1 MIVSVPAPP
10 PMEARPPPCPA
21 CNSTAVASISA
32 SRMRIPIRIPYMRR
46 ARYLGDGGAHKLR
59 PVARVQRR
67 AADQHAVQLVLGQ
80 QLRGVLQVHAAAVEN
95 HERRGGNRVVFQPA
109 ANRPVDLRG
118 VLRRGVS
125 SRADRPHGLIRNRHA
140 RLAVALAQRDL
151 ELPRHDLQHVP
162 GLALLER
169 LTDAEHRLQ
178 VGRERRSDF
187 FFGVGVRLAEDV
199 TTLGVADQSESGAAL
214 FGERSG
220 GGSGERAFGLPMEV
234 LRSDRDVAVTRDSL
248 RDRLDRHGRW
258 EEPHRPLVR
267 DLPRRKKSPQVLAGL
282 DGTDVHLPVAGE
294 HERSHAFSS
303 AATPGSSLP
312 SRNSSEAP
320 PPVDTWVSRSSMPA
334 TAATES
340 PPPTTVTAPF
350 LPASTSAVATA
361 RVPASNGGVSNTPI
375 GPFQKMV
382 LPRSSRAR

>member
-1 MIVSVPAPP
+1 M
-10 PMEARPPPCPA
+10 
-21 CNSTAVASISA
+21 
-32 SRMRIPIRIPYMRR
+32 
-46 ARYLGDGGAHKLR
+46 
-59 PVARVQRR
+59 
-67 AADQHAVQLVLGQ
+67 LGQ

-140 RLAVALAQRDL
+140 RLAVALAQRGL
-151 ELPRHDLQHVP
+151 ELPRHDLQRVA

-220 GGSGERAFGLPMEV
+220 GGSGERAFGLPIEV

-258 EEPHRPLVR
+258 EEPHGPLVR
-267 DLPRRKKSPQVLAGL
+267 DLPRRKKGPQVLAGL
-282 DGTDVHLPVAGE
+282 LGRHKRIGRHLPHFQRCHDAQDLAADISQTDE
-294 HERSHAFSS
+294 AQRAARQAHSHVIELFA
-303 AATPGSSLP
+303 
-312 SRNSSEAP
+312 
-320 PPVDTWVSRSSMPA
+320 
-334 TAATES
+334 
-340 PPPTTVTAPF
+340 
-350 LPASTSAVATA
+350 PAS
-361 RVPASNGGVSNTPI
+361 RASQAIFDRQLVRQG
-375 GPFQKMV
+375 
-382 LPRSSRAR
+382 